1 MKLSKSALYIGL
13 VGTFILWGA
22 GMIALKFA
30 LVSFT
35 ISQVLF
41 ARVGMAAVLYMLLAP
56 KWLPLPYIKG
66 DWKYLGALVLFE
78 PCLLFLFETTAI
90 ANTSASQG
98 GVIAACFPL
107 CTAFVAW
114 LLLGEKLSKKTVM
127 GMILAVVGV
136 AGVSVLAESSEAA
149 PNPVFGN
156 LCMLGAVLS
165 STGYAVC
172 ARYATRRYSF
182 LAVSAIQAIGGTLVF
197 VPVVLLDGM
206 PGHVEGA
213 AVMAL
218 VYLGVGVGFVAY
230 MSFNFALE
238 RLEAGVVALFG
249 NLIPIS
255 TLVLAFFILN
265 ERLTTPQTLCVGL
278 TLAGLLVAAWPEK
291 TVSAEGAEK

>member
-1 MKLSKSALYIGL
+1 MTLTKPVLYIML

-41 ARVGMAAVLYMLLAP
+41 ARVGMAAVLYLLLAP
-56 KWLPLPYIKG
+56 KWWPLPYEKG

-114 LLLGEKLSKKTVM
+114 LLLDEKLSRRMVL

-136 AGVSVLAESSEAA
+136 AGVSFLAESSEAA
-149 PNPVFGN
+149 PNPLFGN

-165 STGYAVC
+165 ATGYAVC
-172 ARYATRRYSF
+172 ARYVTRRYSF

-197 VPVVLLDGM
+197 VPVVFMGGF
-206 PGHVEGA
+206 PAGVQGS
-213 AVMAL
+213 AVAGL
-218 VYLGVGVGFVAY
+218 VYLGIGVGFVAY
-230 MSFNFALE
+230 MAFNFALA
-238 RLEAGVVALFG
+238 RIEAGVVALFG

-255 TLVLAFFILN
+255 TLVLAFFILG
-265 ERLTTPQTLCVGL
+265 ERLTSIQTACVGL
-278 TLAGLLVAAWPEK
+278 TLVGLLVAAWPERK
-291 TVSAEGAEK
+291 RME

>member
-1 MKLSKSALYIGL
+1 MKLSKPVLYVML
-13 VGTFILWGA
+13 VGTFIMWGA

-41 ARVGMAAVLYMLLAP
+41 ARVSMAAALYLLLTP
-56 KWLPLPYIKG
+56 KWWPLPYQKG

-114 LLLGEKLSKKTVM
+114 LLLGEKLTRKTVLGM
-127 GMILAVVGV
+127 GLAVVGV
-136 AGVSVLAESSEAA
+136 AGVSLLAESSEAA
-149 PNPVFGN
+149 PNPLFGN
-156 LCMLGAVLS
+156 LCMFGAVLS

-172 ARYATRRYSF
+172 ARYITRRYSF
-182 LAVSAIQAIGGTLVF
+182 LAVSAIQAIGGTLAF
-197 VPVVLLDGM
+197 LPVVLTGGF
-206 PGHVEGA
+206 PAEVQTS
-213 AVMAL
+213 AVAGL
-218 VYLGVGVGFVAY
+218 VYLGIGVGFVAY

-238 RLEAGVVALFG
+238 RIEAGIVALFG

-255 TLVLAFFILN
+255 TLVLAFFILG
-265 ERLTTPQTLCVGL
+265 ERLTSMQTACVGL
-278 TLAGLLVAAWPEK
+278 ALAGLLVAAYPEK
-291 TVSAEGAEK
+291 SPRPE